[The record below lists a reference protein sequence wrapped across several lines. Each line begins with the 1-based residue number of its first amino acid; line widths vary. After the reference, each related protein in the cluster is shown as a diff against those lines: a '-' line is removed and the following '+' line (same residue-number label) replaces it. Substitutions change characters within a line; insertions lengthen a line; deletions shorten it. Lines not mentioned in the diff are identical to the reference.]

1 MPKINKPEKTEVH
14 LVENFQLEFES
25 DASSVLRWYKQ
36 TQPRHEDYI
45 FRITIETIPKDKK

>member
-14 LVENFQLEFES
+14 LVENFQLEFEA
-25 DASSVLRWYKQ
+25 DVSSVLRWYKQ
-36 TQPRHEDYI
+36 TQPRHEDYL